1 MTKHRIHKH
10 HIIPKHMGGTDDL
23 SNLVELS
30 VAEHAEAHKK
40 LWEEHNQ
47 EWDRIAW
54 LSLSGQVNMTEAKRL
69 VQLEAIKR
77 GGAIARANRNAN
89 GTSIGD
95 WVKSTGKGYKF
106 NKEDCFKGGSASGKL
121 QASMPKWKHI
131 QSLGG
136 KVGGKVANKIM
147 RSQLWICL
155 ECGKAAQPNVL
166 GWHMKKQ
173 NHVLKVQL

>member
-1 MTKHRIHKH
+1 MVNIRLHKH
-10 HIIPKHMGGTDDL
+10 HIVPKHMGGTDNP
-23 SNLVELS
+23 SNLVDLT

-40 LWEEHNQ
+40 LWEEHGQ

-54 LSLSGQVNMTEAKRL
+54 LALSGQVNMTEAKRL

-77 GGAIARANRNAN
+77 GGAIARANMKAN

-95 WVKSTGKGYKF
+95 WVKRTGYVRNF
-106 NKEDCFKGGSASGKL
+106 TKEDCFKGGSASGKL
-121 QASMPKWKHI
+121 QAASPKWKHI

-136 KVGGKVANKIM
+136 KIGGKVANKIM
-147 RSQLWICL
+147 RDQRWMCV
-155 ECGKAAQPNVL
+155 ECGKIAQPNVL

-173 NHVLKVQL
+173 SHVLKVQL